1 VKKRIVVGLIITL
14 ILVLAGCSTSRPQ
27 TIGVMDME
35 LVLKKSQRA
44 GELQQELMAIGNE
57 LEEEYNQKKEEL
69 PAEKGEEELDK
80 IYQEYLDN
88 KERLENK
95 LNQEINRVITEI
107 SREQDIDIVISSD
120 QVYFGGVD
128 ITEEVIKRLDKGPEK
143 GGESDAE

>member
-1 VKKRIVVGLIITL
+1 MKKRIVVGLIITL

>member
-1 VKKRIVVGLIITL
+1 MKKRIVVGLIITL

-128 ITEEVIKRLDKGPEK
+128 ITEEVIKRLDKGPKK

>member
-1 VKKRIVVGLIITL
+1 MKKRIVVGLIITL

-80 IYQEYLDN
+80 IYYEYLDN
-88 KERLENK
+88 KERLENQ

-128 ITEEVIKRLDKGPEK
+128 ITEEVIKRLDKGSEK

>member
-1 VKKRIVVGLIITL
+1 MKKRIVVGLIITL
-14 ILVLAGCSTSRPQ
+14 IFVLAGCSTSRPQ

-57 LEEEYNQKKEEL
+57 LEEEYNQKKKEL
-69 PAEKGEEELDK
+69 SAEKGEEELDK

-128 ITEEVIKRLDKGPEK
+128 ITEEVIKRLDKGPKK

>member
-1 VKKRIVVGLIITL
+1 MKKRIVVGLIITL
-14 ILVLAGCSTSRPQ
+14 IFVLAGCSTSRPQ

-69 PAEKGEEELDK
+69 SAEKGEEELDK